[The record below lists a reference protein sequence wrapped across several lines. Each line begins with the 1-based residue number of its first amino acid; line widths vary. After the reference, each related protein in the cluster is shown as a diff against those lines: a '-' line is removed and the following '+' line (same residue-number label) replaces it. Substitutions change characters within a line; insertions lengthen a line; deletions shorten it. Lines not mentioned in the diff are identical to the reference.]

1 MKSFLSHLGTCR
13 SQPQPDVKQWN
24 VMPFNTYS
32 HQGGASSLCRNLHRR
47 LLAEFY
53 LIGSPSL
60 SQTELVMHG
69 VVKQALQRWEPLL
82 ETFTLSKVVSYH
94 YHHYYCGK
102 IYIA

>member
-1 MKSFLSHLGTCR
+1 MCGPVRVFPELTSFTPAVSLARVRHLAT
-13 SQPQPDVKQWN
+13 P
-24 VMPFNTYS
+24 T
-32 HQGGASSLCRNLHRR
+32 QGGASSLCRNLHRR